1 MLVSPRP
8 ANRAHFPGARGGAHP
23 ELNAEFPH
31 SSSHN
36 DRCFF
41 AWILLV
47 SFHVFGHSD
56 STKISHRAVYHASQK
71 SSPHLDLLL
80 ERIVQSPF
88 KILKSSRTLNSTRI
102 SIPTGPTRPTSPKS
116 DEPNKAD
123 YLLLQALLQLL
134 SEVGPAFQASL
145 HPFSHFLLQQLTS

>member
-8 ANRAHFPGARGGAHP
+8 ATGRISPAQEAELIRSSIRSFPTAAP
-23 ELNAEFPH
+23 TATAAFLP
-31 SSSHN
+31 
-36 DRCFF
+36 
-41 AWILLV
+41 WVLLV
-47 SFHVFGHSD
+47 SFYVFGHSD

-123 YLLLQALLQLL
+123 YLLLQFL